1 MRVCASVQI
10 HVVMFVPGVVLSS
23 GSVWKEQR
31 KTSLEILRQLGL
43 GKDVLA
49 TRVQQ
54 EVSAV
59 SSVQR
64 SRVAGVIYGYPHTE
78 CKHTGRGHLWVPT
91 HRM

>member
-1 MRVCASVQI
+1 
-10 HVVMFVPGVVLSS
+10 MFVPGVIFSS

-64 SRVAGVIYGYPHTE
+64 
-78 CKHTGRGHLWVPT
+78 
-91 HRM
+91 

>member
-1 MRVCASVQI
+1 MSVCASVQI

-64 SRVAGVIYGYPHTE
+64 
-78 CKHTGRGHLWVPT
+78 
-91 HRM
+91 

>member
-64 SRVAGVIYGYPHTE
+64 
-78 CKHTGRGHLWVPT
+78 
-91 HRM
+91 